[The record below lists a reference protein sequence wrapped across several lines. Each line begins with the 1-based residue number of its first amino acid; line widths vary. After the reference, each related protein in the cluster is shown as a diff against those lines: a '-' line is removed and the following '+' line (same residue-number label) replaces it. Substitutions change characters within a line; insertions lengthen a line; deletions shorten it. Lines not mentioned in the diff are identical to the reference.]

1 MKRSPRAIALS
12 ALLSLIATS
21 AFSAIAAPSFDCKAA
36 KEQVEKIVC
45 RSEKLSVLDQQI
57 ADAYKAAL
65 GRLAGDP
72 AAVAALRDG
81 QRAFV
86 ALRDKGLNTKPDEV
100 AEFMET
106 HRNFLRSITPRAR
119 DAFLGIWE
127 TVGGVVII
135 RRGKLGK
142 FDVDAETFGDPLWGT
157 RYCRGGGNNF
167 SMKGRTLASSNGPGE
182 WNQKLS
188 RSGHLLVLQEI
199 APKARKRGEEMRE
212 PDYCGANG
220 SLAGT
225 FFPVRGPKPSYG
237 DLILADPRE

>member
-1 MKRSPRAIALS
+1 MKRSPRAIAVA
-12 ALLSLIATS
+12 ALWSLIATT
-21 AFSAIAAPSFDCKAA
+21 AFPAIAAPSFDCKAA
-36 KEQVEKIVC
+36 KEEVEKIIC

-72 AAVAALRDG
+72 TAVAALRDG

-86 ALRDKGLNTKPDEV
+86 ALRDKGLNTNPDDV

-106 HRNFLRSITPRAR
+106 HRNFLRSIMPRAR
-119 DAFLGIWE
+119 DGFLGIWE
-127 TVGGVVII
+127 TVGGVVIV
-135 RRGKLGK
+135 RRGKRGK
-142 FDVDAETFGDPLWGT
+142 FEVDAETFGDPLWGN
-157 RYCRGGGNNF
+157 RYCRGGGDNF
-167 SMKGRTLASSNGPGE
+167 IMKGRTLASSNGPRD

-199 APKARKRGEEMRE
+199 APKARKVGEEIRE

-220 SLAGT
+220 SLTGT

-237 DLILADPRE
+237 DSILVDP

>member
-1 MKRSPRAIALS
+1 MKRSSRAIAV
-12 ALLSLIATS
+12 AVLLSLIATS
-21 AFSAIAAPSFDCKAA
+21 AFPAIAAPSFDCKAA
-36 KEQVEKIVC
+36 KEEVEKIDC
-45 RSEKLSVLDQQI
+45 RSEKLSALDRQI

-72 AAVAALRDG
+72 TAVAALRDG

-86 ALRDKGLNTKPDEV
+86 ALRDKGLNTNPNDV

-119 DAFLGIWE
+119 DGFLGVWE
-127 TVGGVVII
+127 TVGGVVIV
-135 RRGKLGK
+135 RRGKRGK
-142 FDVDAETFGDPLWGT
+142 FDVNAETFGDPLWGT
-157 RYCRGGGNNF
+157 RYCRGGGDNF
-167 SMKGRTLASSNGPGE
+167 IMNGPTLASSNGPGD

-188 RSGHLLVLQEI
+188 RNGHLLVLQEI
-199 APKARKRGEEMRE
+199 APKARKVDKEMRE

-225 FFPVRGPKPSYG
+225 SFPVRGPKPSYG
-237 DLILADPRE
+237 DSILADP

>member
-1 MKRSPRAIALS
+1 MKRSPRAIAVA

-36 KEQVEKIVC
+36 KEEVEKIVC
-45 RSEKLSVLDQQI
+45 HSEKLSVLDQQI

-72 AAVAALRDG
+72 AAVAALRDR

-86 ALRDKGLNTKPDEV
+86 ALRDKGLNTNPDDV

-119 DAFLGIWE
+119 DGFLGIWE

-135 RRGKLGK
+135 RRGKRGR
-142 FDVDAETFGDPLWGT
+142 FDVNAETFGDPLWGT
-157 RYCRGGGNNF
+157 RYCSGGGDNF
-167 SMKGRTLASSNGPGE
+167 IMKGRTLASSNGPGE
-182 WNQKLS
+182 WNQKLL
-188 RSGHLLVLQEI
+188 RSGHRLVLQEI
-199 APKARKRGEEMRE
+199 APKAHKGGE

-237 DLILADPRE
+237 DSILADP

>member
-1 MKRSPRAIALS
+1 MKRLPRAITVAALW
-12 ALLSLIATS
+12 SLIATT
-21 AFSAIAAPSFDCKAA
+21 AFPAIAAPSFDCKAA
-36 KEQVEKIVC
+36 KEEVEEIIC

-72 AAVAALRDG
+72 SAVAALRDG

-86 ALRDKGLNTKPDEV
+86 ALRDKGLNTNPDDV

-106 HRNFLRSITPRAR
+106 HRNFLRSIMPRAG
-119 DAFLGIWE
+119 DGLLGIWE
-127 TVGGVVII
+127 TVGGVVIV
-135 RRGKLGK
+135 RRGKRGK
-142 FDVDAETFGDPLWGT
+142 FEVDAETFGDPLWGN
-157 RYCRGGGNNF
+157 RYCRGGGDNF
-167 SMKGRTLASSNGPGE
+167 IIKGRTLASSNAQSD

-199 APKARKRGEEMRE
+199 APKARKGGEQVRA

-237 DLILADPRE
+237 DSILVDP

>member
-1 MKRSPRAIALS
+1 MKRLPRAITVAALW
-12 ALLSLIATS
+12 SLIATT
-21 AFSAIAAPSFDCKAA
+21 AFPAIAAPSFDCKAA
-36 KEQVEKIVC
+36 KEEVEKIIC

-72 AAVAALRDG
+72 RAVAALRDG

-86 ALRDKGLNTKPDEV
+86 ALRDKGLNTNPDDV
-100 AEFMET
+100 SAFMET

-119 DAFLGIWE
+119 NGFLGVWE

-135 RRGKLGK
+135 RRGKRGK
-142 FDVDAETFGDPLWGT
+142 FEVDAETFGDPLWGN
-157 RYCRGGGNNF
+157 RYCRGGGDNF
-167 SMKGRTLASSNGPGE
+167 IMKGRTLASSNGPRD

-188 RSGHLLVLQEI
+188 LSGHLLVLQEI
-199 APKARKRGEEMRE
+199 APNVRKVGEEIRK

-220 SLAGT
+220 SLTGT

-237 DLILADPRE
+237 DSILVDP

>member
-1 MKRSPRAIALS
+1 MKRSARAIAVS
-12 ALLSLIATS
+12 TLLSLTATS
-21 AFSAIAAPSFDCKAA
+21 VFPVIAAPSFDCKTA
-36 KEQVEKIVC
+36 KEGVEKIVC
-45 RSEKLSVLDQQI
+45 RSEKLSVLDRQI

-72 AAVAALRDG
+72 AAVAVLRDG

-86 ALRDKGLNTKPDEV
+86 ALRDKGLSTNPDEV

-106 HRNFLRSITPRAR
+106 HRNFLRSIAPRAR

-135 RRGKLGK
+135 RRGKRGK
-142 FDVDAETFGDPLWGT
+142 FNVVAETFGDPLWGT
-157 RYCRGGGNNF
+157 RYCSGGGDNF
-167 SMKGRTLASSNGPGE
+167 SMKGRTLISSNGPDE

-188 RSGHLLVLQEI
+188 LRGFLLVLQEI
-199 APKARKRGEEMRE
+199 KPKARKGGKESRE

-220 SLAGT
+220 SLEGK

-237 DLILADPRE
+237 DSILADP